1 VNVDFTTCR
10 SCITNELDGVVE
22 DTSDVFL
29 DMVLQVVTLVDD
41 SLVLVVIVTVVSCA
55 VDHVSNALVGENFSI
70 FGHQVTSEVEEVVDD
85 LGANALV
92 VFVFVF
98 FARGATIVKVFVIQL
113 LWRNLKIFDCGSV
126 SSEV

>member
-1 VNVDFTTCR
+1 
-10 SCITNELDGVVE
+10 
-22 DTSDVFL
+22 
-29 DMVLQVVTLVDD
+29 MVLQVVTLVDD